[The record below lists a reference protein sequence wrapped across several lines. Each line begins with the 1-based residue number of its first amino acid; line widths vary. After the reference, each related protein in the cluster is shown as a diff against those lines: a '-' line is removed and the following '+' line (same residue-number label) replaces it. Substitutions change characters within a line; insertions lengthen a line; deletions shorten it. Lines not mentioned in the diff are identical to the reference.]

1 MEPLKTIDA
10 ETLISTPLRPVHFIV
25 DRLIPPGLHLLGG
38 SPKIGKSWLMLWL
51 CLKAAQGE
59 PLWEFHTTKC
69 GVLYLCLEDTF
80 SRIQDRLFQIADEA
94 PANLH
99 FAVIAE
105 QIGSGLREQIEA
117 FIKQHPDT
125 RLVVIDTLQR
135 VRGANLD
142 SNAYANDYRDISVL
156 KQLADERGIAIIIIH
171 HLRKLGGGDPFMRVS
186 GTTGLTG
193 AVDSTFVLERENLA
207 ANTAKLYVTGRDVEY
222 QELVLSLENC
232 VWQLVRHETQE
243 SIRARETP
251 PFLLGVVDFMKERKT
266 WQGSATELLAALG
279 DNDTPVNS
287 VTKLLNQ
294 FHGTYLAEHH
304 VAYSFTRT
312 GKARMISLLCGDGCD
327 GCDSCDGDF
336 PAEKELS

>member
-51 CLKAAQGE
+51 CLKVSTGE
-59 PLWEFHTTKC
+59 SLWDFGTTKC

-80 SRIQDRLFQIADEA
+80 SRIQDRLFQITDEA
-94 PANLH
+94 PVNLH

-105 QIGSGLREQIEA
+105 QIGGGLREQIAA
-117 FIKQHPDT
+117 FIEQHPGT

-135 VRGANLD
+135 VRGASLD

-156 KQLADERGIAIIIIH
+156 KQLADEHSTAIIIVH
-171 HLRKLGGGDPFMRVS
+171 HLRKLGGSDPFMRVS

-193 AVDSTFVLERENLA
+193 AVDSTFVLERESLA

-243 SIRARETP
+243 SIRIRETP
-251 PFLLGVVDFMKERKT
+251 ALVLRVVEFMSERKR
-266 WQGSATELLAALG
+266 WHGSASELIVALG
-279 DNDTPVNS
+279 DIDTPTNS

-294 FHGTYLAEHH
+294 FHGTYLAEHGIG
-304 VAYSFTRT
+304 YSFKRT
-312 GKARMISLLCGDGCD
+312 GKARIITLLCGDSYD
-327 GCDSCDGDF
+327 GRDSALSVG
-336 PAEKELS
+336 KELS

>member
-51 CLKAAQGE
+51 CLKVSHGE
-59 PLWEFHTTKC
+59 PLWEFGTSKC
-69 GVLYLCLEDTF
+69 DVLYLCLEDTF
-80 SRIQDRLFQIADEA
+80 SRIQDRLFQITDEA

-99 FAVIAE
+99 FAIIAE
-105 QIGSGLREQIEA
+105 QIGNGLREQIEV

-142 SNAYANDYRDISVL
+142 SNAYASDYRDISVL
-156 KQLADERGIAIIIIH
+156 KQLADEKSIAIIIVH
-171 HLRKLGGGDPFMRVS
+171 HLRKLGSGDPFMRVS

-193 AVDSTFVLERENLA
+193 AVDSTLVLERENLA
-207 ANTAKLYVTGRDVEY
+207 SNTAKLYVTGRDVEY
-222 QELVLSLENC
+222 QELTLSLQNC
-232 VWQLVRHETQE
+232 VWQLVGYETQE
-243 SIRARETP
+243 SITVREIP
-251 PFLLGVVDFMKERKT
+251 AFLLRVVEFMKNKKA
-266 WQGSATELLAALG
+266 WQGSATELITALG
-279 DNDTPVNS
+279 DSDTPANS

-294 FHGTYLAEHH
+294 FHSTFLAERNI
-304 VAYSFTRT
+304 VYSFKRT
-312 GKARMISLLCGDGCD
+312 GKARIIFLLCGD

-336 PAEKELS
+336 KVEKEPS